1 MTSSNE
7 TNWQSWPEEELT
19 SDTKTKTETEGFSDP
34 SVEWSSVTQPHEV
47 PAIQAIQ
54 GDLVFLVGGYTS
66 NYTPH
71 MNALYLVDLSQE
83 QPSLQKIVTLDSP

>member
-34 SVEWSSVTQPHEV
+34 SVEWSSVMQPHEV
-47 PAIQAIQ
+47 PAIQAKP
-54 GDLVFLVGGYTS
+54 DV
-66 NYTPH
+66 P
-71 MNALYLVDLSQE
+71 QE
-83 QPSLQKIVTLDSP
+83 HRERIRRLAESIDF